1 MAISETT
8 FTEFLRDPKRVT
20 RLLDAGDVILH
31 RRDEEDLRLTVA
43 SRSAA
48 EGRVLSLLSGLVAAA
63 LRDPG
68 IRSHAIA
75 APSLPWTRFLPEH
88 ERARFFTELF
98 DCVEGAAQIGTLAP
112 VERLM
117 DEWRATAAIHADP
130 NLAERLTGPIAG
142 DGGPVARPR

>member
-1 MAISETT
+1 MAISEAT

-20 RLLDAGDVILH
+20 RRLDAGDVILH
-31 RRDEEDLRLTVA
+31 RRDEEDLRLSIA

-48 EGRVLSLLSGLVAAA
+48 EGRVLGLLSGLVAAA

-68 IRSHAIA
+68 IRSHAMA
-75 APSLPWTRFLPEH
+75 SASLPWTQFLPED
-88 ERARFFTELF
+88 ERVRFFGELF
-98 DCVEGAAQIGTLAP
+98 ACIEGAAQVGTLAP

-130 NLAERLTGPIAG
+130 DLARQLGTPMAG
-142 DGGPVARPR
+142 DGSRIPHP